1 MLKETFFKY
10 PQGRFRIVVSQTI
23 RKMIFVRIF
32 SQQLRNVGMAYQS
45 YLIMN
50 NNKKYRN
57 RRRKK
62 LKLRYVRK
70 DQKGSCVEN
79 IKTNF

>member
-1 MLKETFFKY
+1 
-10 PQGRFRIVVSQTI
+10 
-23 RKMIFVRIF
+23 MIFVRMF
-32 SQQLRNVGMAYQS
+32 SQQLRNVRIAYES

-57 RRRKK
+57 RRRK

-70 DQKGSCVEN
+70 DQKESCVEN